1 MTRQLMIAFRM
12 MLVMTVL
19 TGLMY
24 PDLVTGL
31 AQGLFPA
38 QADGSLVQQRGQVIG
53 SSLIGQNFTRPEY
66 FHPRPSAVNYDASLS
81 GGSNL
86 GPTSR
91 VLIERVQGDAEKF
104 RSENPDVP
112 GPLPADLLTTSGSGL
127 DPHISPASALAQAP
141 RVARA
146 RGVPL
151 AEIGRLIQDWT
162 EPRDLGIFGE
172 PRVNVFLLN
181 LALDARFPLSAQKSK
196 TLTP

>member
-1 MTRQLMIAFRM
+1 MNPTTRQLAIAIRM

-38 QADGSLVQQRGQVIG
+38 QADGSLVQQSGQVIG

-86 GPTSR
+86 GPTSQALVDR
-91 VLIERVQGDAEKF
+91 TKADVEKF
-104 RSENPDVP
+104 RSGNPDFP

-127 DPHISPASALAQAP
+127 DPDISPASAIAQAA

-146 RGVPL
+146 RGVPP
-151 AEIGRLIQDWT
+151 AEIERLIQDWI
-162 EPRDLGIFGE
+162 EPRDLGLFGE
-172 PRVNVFLLN
+172 PRVNVLALN
-181 LALDARFPLSAQKSK
+181 LILDERFPLKR
-196 TLTP
+196 